1 MSSLVIVESPAKCK
15 KIESYLGKGYKCIA
29 SFGHIREIPNGLKS
43 LTNDLKPIYVN
54 SKSKIKK
61 INEMRKLIKHSKEVI
76 LASDDDRE
84 GEAIAWHICMLF
96 NLPIKTTKRIIFHE
110 ITKSA
115 VQHAIE
121 NPTIINMNK
130 VFSQQAR
137 SVIDILVGYK
147 ITPILWKNI
156 TFSSSTKLSA
166 GRCQTPA
173 LRVIYEREKEIKDQ
187 KKTKSYFT
195 NAWFTKNNIQFQL
208 NKQIE
213 EREKIE
219 TFLENSVNHK
229 HTIQSIKPNESIR
242 NKPLPFTTSSLQQ
255 KASNILHFSP
265 KKTMMCAQKLYENGY
280 ITYMR
285 TDNKKYSKDFIKTAI
300 NYIRYNWDEKYI
312 SKNLKYITLNES
324 KSNTSNANKNE
335 KNSKNEKNI
344 AQEAHEAIRPTNIK
358 TVVIDNL
365 KIKNSEKQL
374 YKLIWRNTIQSCM
387 ENAVFDTLTC
397 KLTAPDN
404 MFYKKTE
411 ESIKFLGFLVAE
423 DYVNNNTNYK
433 LFKKLKVDSEL
444 EYNKIYSSL
453 EIRSGKGHYTE
464 AKLVSI
470 LEERGIGRPSTFS
483 NIISKIQDRNYV
495 NKKNVEGKEMKCVDF
510 KLVENEIQEIETK
523 KTFGNEKNKLVSE
536 QLGDVVC
543 SFLLRYFGDLFEYE
557 FTRDMENMLD
567 QIESG
572 EKTYDD
578 VVLSFNKTISDM
590 IKNNKIKKDEIKIDK
605 NHTYMIGRFGPVI
618 KCNINGT
625 VTFKK
630 VKKDID
636 MDMLKNGEYS
646 IKDIVDNSGGGSNI
660 LGQYKDK
667 DITIKKGKFGYY
679 INHDNSN
686 YSLKKLKLNDTSI
699 RDFTLERAI
708 EIIREGGIKL
718 KASVVKVI
726 NETSS
731 IRNGKFGMY
740 VYYKTTS
747 MKKPVFLPLKKAKI
761 EDITE
766 EWIANALTKKFNK

>member
-29 SFGHIREIPNGLKS
+29 SFGHIREMSNGMKS
-43 LTNDLKPIYVN
+43 LTKDLKPIYVN

-110 ITKSA
+110 ITKPA
-115 VQHAIE
+115 VQYAIQ
-121 NPTIINMNK
+121 NPTTINMNK

-147 ITPILWKNI
+147 ISPILWRNI
-156 TFSSSTKLSA
+156 TFSSTTKLSA

-173 LRVIYEREKEIKDQ
+173 LRIIYEREKEIKEQ
-187 KKTKSYFT
+187 IQTKSYFT

-213 EREKIE
+213 DREKIE
-219 TFLENSVNHK
+219 TFLENSVNHE
-229 HTIQSIKPNESIR
+229 HIIQSIKPNESIR

-265 KKTMMCAQKLYENGY
+265 KKTMMCAQTLYENGY

-285 TDNKKYSKDFIKTAI
+285 TDNKKYSKDFVKSAI
-300 NYIRYNWDEKYI
+300 NYIRYTWDEKYI

-324 KSNTSNANKNE
+324 KNKTGDDKNNKN
-335 KNSKNEKNI
+335 NKNI

-411 ESIKFLGFLVAE
+411 DSVKFLGFLIAE
-423 DYVNNNTNYK
+423 DYVHNNANYK
-433 LFKKLKVDSEL
+433 LFKKLKIGAEL
-444 EYNKIYSSL
+444 DYNKIYSSL
-453 EIRSGKGHYTE
+453 EIRNGKGHYTE

-470 LEERGIGRPSTFS
+470 LEEKGIGRPSTFS

-495 NKKNVEGKEMKCVDF
+495 NKKNVEGKEIKCVDF
-510 KLVENEIQEIETK
+510 KLIGNEIEEIETN

-536 QLGDVVC
+536 QLGDIVC
-543 SFLLRYFGDLFEYE
+543 NFLLRYFGDLFEYE
-557 FTRDMENMLD
+557 FTRDMETMLD

-572 EKTYDD
+572 EKTYNE
-578 VVLSFNKTISDM
+578 VVLSFNKTITDM

-605 NHTYMIGRFGPVI
+605 NHTYMIGKFGPVI
-618 KCNINGT
+618 KCNINGS
-625 VTFKK
+625 VSFKK
-630 VKKDID
+630 VKKNID

-660 LGQYKDK
+660 LGQHNGK

-679 INHDNSN
+679 LNHDNSN
-686 YSLKKLKLNDTSI
+686 YSLKSLKLNDETI
-699 RDFTLERAI
+699 RDFTLEKAI
-708 EIIREGGIKL
+708 EIINDGGIKI
-718 KASVVKVI
+718 KASVVKKI
-726 NETSS
+726 NDNSS

-740 VYYKTTS
+740 VYHKTST